1 MKTKE
6 QKLRYLFDNDNELLK
21 RTMEAINYYDR
32 SFDFVE
38 THDLKD
44 LCDSCGDYGNG
55 DDVYALVSSIV
66 MGNVTNLNQLV
77 RYDGYANLYS
87 ISEKDLLQECLD
99 SSYDCIKYI
108 VDYCSEGGFLCNLDE
123 DIIEIMNSEEE
134 EDEAEEE
141 DEK

>member
-21 RTMEAINYYDR
+21 RTMEEINDYDR

-55 DDVYALVSSIV
+55 NDVYMLVSSIV
-66 MGNVTNLNQLV
+66 MGNVINLNQLV
-77 RYDGYANLYS
+77 RYDGYDNLHS
-87 ISEKDLLQECLD
+87 ISEEDLLQECLD

-108 VDYCSEGGFLCNLDE
+108 TEYYSEGGFLRNLDG

-134 EDEAEEE
+134 EE